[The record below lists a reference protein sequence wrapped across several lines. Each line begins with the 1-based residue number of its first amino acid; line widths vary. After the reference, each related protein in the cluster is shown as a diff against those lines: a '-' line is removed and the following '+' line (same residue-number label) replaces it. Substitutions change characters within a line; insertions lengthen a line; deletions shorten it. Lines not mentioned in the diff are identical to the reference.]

1 MRHRLS
7 DLELLALR
15 DEGEGR
21 EPLDHG
27 VVAAS
32 DSLTDLVPRH
42 REIDVSRVYLIEAPP
57 SVTIDAAIVRSDA
70 PHPKGLRSC
79 NPGGWHP
86 REWIELLDGSLG
98 PWTMV
103 VDDRRV
109 LSICHT
115 PCPLTARAAEAG
127 VWTAPDARGRGYAA
141 AATVEWAA
149 MLRPSGRALFYAT
162 RLDNHSSQRVAQR
175 LNARWLGWVWEVPA
189 AAASRG
195 SNVHPLSRAREDDEP
210 SLERLGRGDGPRWRS
225 LRLRAL
231 EEAPHAFGTTFAEA
245 STWPPERWEAQVQE
259 FATFIAVVEGR
270 DVGVARGAGHERS
283 DVRELIG
290 MWVDPAARR
299 RGIAALLIET
309 VATWAKQSGASVLVL
324 DVVEDN
330 APAIALYEH
339 AGFVRFDGDAM
350 GERAPGELRFLRSLA
365 MMPE

>member
-1 MRHRLS
+1 MTMRHRLS

-15 DEGEGR
+15 DEGDGR

-42 REIDVSRVYLIEAPP
+42 RELVVSLVYLIETPP
-57 SVTIDAAIVRSDA
+57 SVTIDAAIVRSEV
-70 PHPKGLRSC
+70 PHPERLRSC

-127 VWTAPDARGRGYAA
+127 VWTAPDVRGRGYAT

-149 MLRPSGRALFYAT
+149 MLRPSGRQLFYAT
-162 RLDNHSSQRVAQR
+162 RPDNHSSQRVAQR
-175 LNARWLGWVWEVPA
+175 LNARWLGWAWEVA
-189 AAASRG
+189 AAAAKRAG
-195 SNVHPLSRAREDDEP
+195 NVHPLSRAREDDEP
-210 SLERLGRGDGPRWRS
+210 LIERLGRGDGARWRS
-225 LRLRAL
+225 IRLRAL

-245 STWPPERWEAQVQE
+245 STWPPERWEAQVLE

-270 DVGVARGAGHERS
+270 DVGVA
-283 DVRELIG
+283 
-290 MWVDPAARR
+290 
-299 RGIAALLIET
+299 
-309 VATWAKQSGASVLVL
+309 
-324 DVVEDN
+324 
-330 APAIALYEH
+330 
-339 AGFVRFDGDAM
+339 
-350 GERAPGELRFLRSLA
+350 
-365 MMPE
+365 